1 MNILLQF
8 KSFFK
13 SDLAKGSSEK
23 QRKLLM
29 LDSISII
36 GVTLLILMNILLIH
50 EKSYFYAI
58 INIIICSIIIIFF
71 VLVNRGD
78 NFKLH
83 STVIIIFVQ
92 FFFLFLFHS
101 GAGNQMA
108 FIWFYL
114 YPLISFFIL
123 GINSGLILSLQLI
136 LTSYIINLFSSYIPF
151 FVQIN
156 DGKIIR
162 IILSYSGVLVLA
174 YIFEKT
180 RSSTRIKYETT
191 LKELNERAIRD
202 SLTGLY
208 NRRYMDD
215 MISRIIDQCSRNDMK
230 LGFIMADI
238 DFFKNYNDT
247 YGHQAGDEVLLMF
260 SKMLES
266 NIKRK
271 SDFIFRYGGEEFF
284 IILSSTT
291 PASLENLSDK
301 IIKGTFEL
309 SIPHKT
315 SPFKTVT
322 VSAGAVFTD
331 DPEKSSFD
339 DLINLTDKAL
349 YKAKNSGRNCYV
361 SENCSCNINSQ
372 QRSPE

>member
-1 MNILLQF
+1 MNILLSF

-13 SDLAKGSSEK
+13 SNIEKLSSEK
-23 QRKLLM
+23 QRKILL

-36 GVTLLILMNILLIH
+36 GLSLLILMSILLIH
-50 EKSYFYAI
+50 ENSYFYAS
-58 INIIICSIIIIFF
+58 INLIICSLIIIFF
-71 VLVNRGD
+71 ILVHRGN
-78 NFKLH
+78 NFQLY
-83 STVIIIFVQ
+83 STVIILFIQ

-136 LTSYIINLFSSYIPF
+136 LISYIINVFSSNIPF
-151 FVQIN
+151 FIQIQ
-156 DGKIIR
+156 DGKIFR

-180 RSSTRIKYETT
+180 RLTTRLKYERA
-191 LKELNERAIRD
+191 LNELNERVIRD

-208 NRRYMDD
+208 NRGYMND
-215 MISRIIDQCSRNDMK
+215 MISHIIDQCRRHDMK

-247 YGHQAGDEVLLMF
+247 YGHQAGDEILLKV

-266 NIKRK
+266 AVKRK
-271 SDFIFRYGGEEFF
+271 TDFLFRYGGEEFF

-291 PASLENLSDK
+291 PESLDILADK
-301 IIKGTFEL
+301 IIKGTSEL

-315 SPFKTVT
+315 SPFKTIT

-331 DPEKSSFD
+331 DPGKCSFD
-339 DLINLTDKAL
+339 ELINLTDKAL
-349 YKAKNSGRNCYV
+349 YRAKNSGRNCYI
-361 SENCSCNINSQ
+361 SENCSSKNISQ
-372 QRSPE
+372 MLTYD